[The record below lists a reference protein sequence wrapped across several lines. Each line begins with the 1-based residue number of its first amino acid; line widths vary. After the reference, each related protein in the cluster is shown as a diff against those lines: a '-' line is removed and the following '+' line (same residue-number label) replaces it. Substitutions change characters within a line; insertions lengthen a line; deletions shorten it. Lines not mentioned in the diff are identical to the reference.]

1 MTDLFRERRAMALGY
16 FVPEDPDAYAERRVA
31 AVGSYHFEFQHN
43 RTAVKVSIPNHLIAL
58 AEDYPGCDEAVQEL
72 GRKVLEAARDAKCR

>member
-1 MTDLFRERRAMALGY
+1 MSVDGARVERATHFGY

-43 RTAVKVSIPNHLIAL
+43 RTAVKVSIPNGLI
-58 AEDYPGCDEAVQEL
+58 EGISDPNSQIVQEIAA
-72 GRKVLEAARDAKCR
+72 KVLEAAREAAKR